1 MQTSRES
8 FIAPRLINITLTDI
22 HLALPLPVHPQKA
35 HKIDPNSDY
44 PCPCRRRGRL
54 VPIAL
59 TDAFGCNRCQQ
70 IFVVQENGYVI
81 EQLSTN
87 YPYKRA
93 WRWTGHQW
101 VMVHPSLSRGYL
113 PLTLVILIGLVF
125 LLLLTT
131 LQSPIG
137 SSLTFRVIAALVLS
151 ILLVFML
158 WLACRR

>member
-1 MQTSRES
+1 MQTQK
-8 FIAPRLINITLTDI
+8 
-22 HLALPLPVHPQKA
+22 PQK
-35 HKIDPNSDY
+35 IDLNGEY

-54 VPIAL
+54 TPIAL

-70 IFVVQENGYVI
+70 IFVVQDSGHTI

-101 VMVHPSLSRGYL
+101 MVVNPSLGKGYI
-113 PLTLVILIGLVF
+113 PLTLLIVLGLVF
-125 LLLLTT
+125 LLLVTT
-131 LQSPIG
+131 LQFSPG
-137 SSLTFRVIAALVLS
+137 SSVTFRVVAALALS
-151 ILLVFML
+151 LMLVFML